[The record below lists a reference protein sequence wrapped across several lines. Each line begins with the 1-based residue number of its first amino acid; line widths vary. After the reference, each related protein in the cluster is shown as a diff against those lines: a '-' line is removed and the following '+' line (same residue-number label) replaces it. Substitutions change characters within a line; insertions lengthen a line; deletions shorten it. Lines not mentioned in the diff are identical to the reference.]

1 MGCRLEIR
9 LVRLNYHLAC
19 TLLAALMEA
28 TAMLGVAQWRGLMA
42 RNKGQPPANG
52 QWRTTTEELNPA
64 NSHVGELGSGAAL
77 ETP

>member
-1 MGCRLEIR
+1 
-9 LVRLNYHLAC
+9 
-19 TLLAALMEA
+19 
-28 TAMLGVAQWRGLMA
+28 MA

-77 ETP
+77 ADTLNVAHETTNQEDPIKLC